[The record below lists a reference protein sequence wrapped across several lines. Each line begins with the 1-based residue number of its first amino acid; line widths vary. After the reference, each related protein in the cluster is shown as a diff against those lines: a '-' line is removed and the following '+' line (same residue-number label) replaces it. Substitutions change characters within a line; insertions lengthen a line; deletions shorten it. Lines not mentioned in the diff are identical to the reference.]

1 MTRSRT
7 RRVVIA
13 PDSFKGSATAQEA
26 ASAIADGWRAIRAD
40 DDLVLAPQA
49 DGGEGTLD
57 ALEASNP
64 GSVRRSA
71 GSVTGP
77 DGRAVPGEWLELAD
91 GTAVVEMAQMAGL
104 PLMQTLDALGATSRG
119 LGEVIRAAIDSG
131 ARRLL
136 IGIGGSASTDAGVPM
151 LDAIGDRMPPPDGA
165 LVLTDVTAPL
175 LGPRGAAAVF
185 GPQKGASARDV
196 AVLEERLRRAAVRL
210 GGDPDEPGA
219 GAAGGVGFALSTWG
233 ATLTSG
239 AAFIAEATH
248 LSTLM
253 DGCDVLLTGEGRFD
267 HQSLTGKVVGSILS
281 AARERSITA
290 GAIVG
295 AAAEPPPC
303 WHVALADLAG
313 SARAAMADPRRW
325 LIEAG
330 RAAASELGAV
340 DQDPEGGRTPTV
352 VA

>member
-1 MTRSRT
+1 MTPSGAL
-7 RRVVIA
+7 RVIIA
-13 PDSFKGSATAQEA
+13 PDSFKGSATARGA
-26 ASAIADGWRAIRAD
+26 ASAIADGWRAVRAD
-40 DDLVLAPQA
+40 DDLVLVPQA

-57 ALEASNP
+57 AVEASNP
-64 GSVRRSA
+64 GSIRRSA
-71 GSVTGP
+71 GPVTGP

-91 GTAVVEMAQMAGL
+91 GTAVIEMAQMSGL
-104 PLMQTLDALGATSRG
+104 PLMQTLDSLGATSRG

-136 IGIGGSASTDAGVPM
+136 IGIGGSASTDAGLPM
-151 LDAIGDRMPPPDGA
+151 LDAIGDRMPPSGGA

-196 AVLEERLRRAAVRL
+196 AVLEQRLRRAAVRL

-239 AAFIAEATH
+239 ATFIAEATH

-253 DGCDVLLTGEGRFD
+253 DGCDILLTGEGRFD
-267 HQSLTGKVVGSILS
+267 QQSLTGKVVGSILS
-281 AARERSITA
+281 AARDRSVTA

-295 AAAEPPPC
+295 TAADRPPC
-303 WHVALADLAG
+303 WYVELADLAG
-313 SARAAMADPRRW
+313 STPAAIADPRRW

-330 RAAASELGAV
+330 RAAASALGAT
-340 DQDPEGGRTPTV
+340 DQEPRSGRTPTV